1 MLILNNMELDIN
13 YHNYPKTGEITWL
26 QVNIEDHL
34 HIQIYE
40 NKELELPI
48 LEKYSPKPGDVIYIG
63 PGCNIP
69 RIKLKDLMINNA
81 IKSTTNFNKATHLF
95 IDTKFNAI
103 VTNDWICLENSKNIL
118 EFFNLAKENK
128 LIESE
133 ELEYI
138 QNLVKGYS
146 DDESIGIPSKFA
158 NRIARKKDPIYH
170 KLNPSPLINI
180 PSTVRNSNIDF
191 IVAEYVDLYNFIQNN
206 QDKLYNYKSLIC
218 HINSSDS
225 ITIDEKVFDQ
235 LSSMF
240 NSEDADNHILAME
253 IMANSNYLDSLMY
266 LEMLFCNHGNVI
278 NITKTKKH
286 VNFKSL
292 TDFLGKSTSNLDL
305 TSCHDI
311 IQSLIDKEVVTL
323 EKVHYVFEKYKIQF
337 YANTAHFSVKEVT
350 LSDDLLKI
358 VNKNY
363 VNTVQED
370 YVPEE
375 REEVEKEKS
384 DEFSW
389 IQ

>member
-1 MLILNNMELDIN
+1 MLILNNIALDLK
-13 YHNYPKTGEITWL
+13 YDNYPKTGEMTWL
-26 QVNIEDHL
+26 SVDIDDHL

-48 LEKYSPKPGDVIYIG
+48 LEKYSPKPGDVVYIG

-81 IKSTTNFNKATHLF
+81 IKSTTDFNKATHLF
-95 IDTKFNAI
+95 IDTKFSAI
-103 VTNDWICLENSKNIL
+103 VTDSWFYLENSKNIL
-118 EFFNLAKENK
+118 EFFNLAKENE
-128 LIESE
+128 LLESQ

-138 QNLVKGYS
+138 QNLMKDCS
-146 DDESIGIPSKFA
+146 DDESIGIPHQLA
-158 NRIARKKDPIYH
+158 NRISKKVDPIYS
-170 KLNPSPLINI
+170 KARISPTGRG
-180 PSTVRNSNIDF
+180 SVYNSNFKF
-191 IVAEYVDLYNFIQNN
+191 IVAEYVDLYNFIQSN

-235 LSSMF
+235 LSAMF
-240 NSEDADNHILAME
+240 NSNDADNHILAME

-266 LEMLFCNHGNVI
+266 LEMLFCDHGHVI
-278 NITKTKKH
+278 NLVKTKRH

-292 TDFLGKSTSNLDL
+292 TDFLGKYTNHLNSTNS
-305 TSCHDI
+305 HDI
-311 IQSLIDKEVVTL
+311 IQSLIDKGVVTL
-323 EKVHYVFEKYKIQF
+323 EKVHYVFEKYKNEF
-337 YANTAHFSVKEVT
+337 YTGSTHFTVKEVT

-358 VNKNY
+358 VNENY

-375 REEVEKEKS
+375 REKVEEEKS

-389 IQ
+389 IE